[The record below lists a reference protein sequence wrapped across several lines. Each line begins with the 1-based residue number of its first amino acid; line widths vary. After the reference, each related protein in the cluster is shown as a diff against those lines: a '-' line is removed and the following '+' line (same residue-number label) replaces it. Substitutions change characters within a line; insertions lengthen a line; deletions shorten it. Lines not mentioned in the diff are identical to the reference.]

1 MKLGVIGTGFIGLVA
16 GTCFAEYG
24 NDVMC
29 MDSNTDLI
37 EALKSGKCNFYE
49 PFLEELLKK
58 NIKEDRLVFSSVPK
72 EVVQH
77 SEIIFLCLPAI
88 YEGDGSSDVSN
99 ILEISKEILKLLN
112 DNKIVVLK
120 STVPAG
126 ACEKIRNSLK
136 GNPEFKISFAY
147 NPEFM
152 KKGNAV
158 NDFMFPDRVII
169 GSSSSKAIDAL
180 KELYADFVSTPNKII
195 VMDERSAEI
204 TKFATNAMLA
214 SRISLMNE
222 ISQLCEKTGANP
234 ELVRTGIGTD
244 KRIGERYLFA
254 GTGYG
259 GNSFSRDLKAL
270 IKAGEEN
277 QIEFKLLKAVEEIN
291 DKQKLVLLQKI
302 KRHFGENFS
311 GRKFA
316 VWGLSF
322 KPKTD
327 DIRESPSIEIIQKI
341 LENGGSVNLFDP
353 AAIEKAKFLFKKRT
367 GKVKF
372 FESYYDSLKDADAM
386 IIMNEWNE
394 FRKPDFDKMKTLMKT
409 PVIFDGRNIYN
420 PRILKEKKFVYY
432 GIGR

>member
-24 NDVMC
+24 NDVVC
-29 MDSNTDLI
+29 MDINTELL
-37 EALKSGKCNFYE
+37 ENLKSGKCSLYE

-58 NIKEDRLVFSSVPK
+58 NIKENRIVFSSALKDVIH
-72 EVVQH
+72 H
-77 SEIIFLCLPAI
+77 SEIIFLCLPAL
-88 YEGDGSSDVSN
+88 YEGDGSQDISN
-99 ILEISKEILKLLN
+99 ITEISKEILKLLN
-112 DNKIVVLK
+112 DNKIIVLK

-126 ACEKIRNSLK
+126 SCEKIRNSFK
-136 GNPEFKISFAY
+136 GNPEYKISFAY

-158 NDFMFPDRVII
+158 NDFMSPDRVII

-180 KELYADFVSTPNKII
+180 KELYTDFVSTPNKII

-204 TKFATNAMLA
+204 TKLATNAMLA
-214 SRISLMNE
+214 ARISFMNE
-222 ISQLCEKTGANP
+222 ISLLCEKTGANP

-244 KRIGERYLFA
+244 NRIGESYLFA

-259 GNSFSRDLKAL
+259 GNSFSGDIKSL

-277 QIEFKLLKAVEEIN
+277 QVEFKLLKAVEEIN
-291 DKQKLVLLQKI
+291 DKQKLVLIQKI

-311 GRKFA
+311 GKKFA

-327 DIRESPSIEIIQKI
+327 DIRESPSIELIQKI
-341 LENGGSVNLFDP
+341 LENGGAVSLFDP
-353 AAIEKAKFLFKKRT
+353 AANEKAKFIFKKRT

-372 FESYYDSLKDADAM
+372 FESYYDSLKDADAL
-386 IIMNEWNE
+386 IIMTEWNE
-394 FRKPDFDKMKTLMKT
+394 FRKPDFDKMKALMKT